1 MNEQKGVWSGIKS
14 ISNFQWAFL
23 VDVVIDDLDDLP
35 TELIEVENGRVG
47 VKTYGMELV
56 AVLILS

>member
-1 MNEQKGVWSGIKS
+1 MNEQKSMWPCIES

-23 VDVVIDDLDDLP
+23 VDVVIDYLDDLLA
-35 TELIEVENGRVG
+35 ELIEVENGWVG